1 MAHITLKCFSCGK
14 PTQFI
19 DTVGF
24 REECESCSADMH
36 VCKNCE
42 FYDTTA
48 YNECRESSADPV
60 KEKERANFCDFFR
73 PSSRN
78 GSATSQVDKIKAAA
92 DALFKK
98 KPN

>member
-1 MAHITLKCFSCGK
+1 MAQLALNCFSCNHVS
-14 PTQFI
+14 TFS
-19 DTVGF
+19 DNVGF
-24 REECESCSADMH
+24 REECIQCRADMH

-42 FYDTTA
+42 FYDSKS

-73 PSSRN
+73 PSDRN
-78 GSATSQVDKIKAAA
+78 GSPKSKAEALKSAA

-98 KPN
+98 K